1 VVKPKARGSERVFA
15 VLADA
20 AGDGEVELRQVL
32 TWPSMDSLRQQ
43 LLAGLPMTSKEV
55 VIAEMATPSNVGM
68 RLPWGAEEAWLVK
81 LGFDRPMPPLVE
93 GVRLTVLESQYR
105 GSGNAR
111 VWWLW
116 PRVRESYVI
125 TRTPMGLALEPVAA
139 G

>member
-1 VVKPKARGSERVFA
+1 MVKPKARGSDRVFA
-15 VLADA
+15 VVGA
-20 AGDGEVELRQVL
+20 AGGDGEVELRQVL
-32 TWPSMDSLRQQ
+32 TWPSLDALRQQ

-55 VIAEMATPSNVGM
+55 VIGEMNAPLRVGV

-93 GVRLTVLESQYR
+93 HARLTVLESEFR

-116 PRVRESYVI
+116 PRLRGAYVI
-125 TRTPMGLALEPVAA
+125 TRTPMGLALETVIP

>member
-1 VVKPKARGSERVFA
+1 MVKPKAHGSDRVFA
-15 VLADA
+15 VLADT

-32 TWPSMDSLRQQ
+32 TWPSMDALRQQ

-55 VIAEMATPSNVGM
+55 DIAEMATPSNVGV
-68 RLPWGAEEAWLVK
+68 RLPWGADEAWLVK

-93 GVRLTVLESQYR
+93 HVRLTVLESQFR

-116 PRVRESYVI
+116 PRQHEAYVI

-139 G
+139 E